1 MLAGK
6 FASLAKVDPDRP
18 VSPDSDTQILS
29 LFGREDLIVSSSSD
43 YKSTGCPPIAPVEP
57 VLDEIVHRARQT
69 SVVIINESHERSLD
83 RGFTADVAARLRP
96 LGYSV
101 LALEAL
107 SNPTADVPERYQP
120 SFMRNPSLPYLADD
134 DGHYVSE
141 AAYGRLGRRA
151 KALGYR
157 LLPYEDNTH
166 NAPGSAGS
174 GDHQIALREEAQANN
189 LAGFLQSHPGVRMLV
204 HVGYSHAAEVPR
216 ADGQL
221 WMAARL
227 KRKTGIDPLTISQ
240 TTCRGGGDTL
250 RLAALPADQP
260 PGTFD
265 LIVDHPGERFTHG
278 RPDWRRAAGDRVV
291 TIPRQL
297 RPAKGWRVIEARPVG
312 EPNISVPTDRVAIC
326 PGEDIA
332 LMLPPGRYHI
342 RVIDVQQHGIATDRP

>member
-1 MLAGK
+1 MDQALPPGMPLPISRVTSRGLISVACVISLGACAADRLAEPEKRVTLSQPFEFTPAVDLPPMLADK

-29 LFGREDLIVSSSSD
+29 LFGREDLIASSSSD
-43 YKSTGCPPIAPVEP
+43 YKPTGCQSIAPARP
-57 VLDEIVHRARQT
+57 ALDEIVRRARQT

-120 SFMRNPSLPYLADD
+120 SFMRNPSLPYFADD

-174 GDHQIALREEAQANN
+174 GDQRIALREEAQANN
-189 LAGFLQSHPGVRMLV
+189 LAGFLKSRPGVRMLV

-227 KRKTGIDPLTISQ
+227 KRKTGIDPLTIS
-240 TTCRGGGDTL
+240 
-250 RLAALPADQP
+250 AAAVATPC
-260 PGTFD
+260 
-265 LIVDHPGERFTHG
+265 
-278 RPDWRRAAGDRVV
+278 DWRRCPPISR
-291 TIPRQL
+291 L
-297 RPAKGWRVIEARPVG
+297 ARS
-312 EPNISVPTDRVAIC
+312 I
-326 PGEDIA
+326 
-332 LMLPPGRYHI
+332 
-342 RVIDVQQHGIATDRP
+342 